1 MSYDLFRG
9 PDPRHYGQLKT
20 YDEWWASVLAEKWL
34 HDHITI
40 SKPVFVG
47 RMPVRVDLQV
57 EPFCGYS
64 EDYKE
69 FKGWKNPEFSIRFAL
84 GLIKPGP
91 YRKTGGP
98 R

>member
-1 MSYDLFRG
+1 MSYDLYRG
-9 PDPRHYGQLKT
+9 PTPQQLRT
-20 YDEWWASVLAEKWL
+20 FDVAWAQMLSAAYAEDWWRK
-34 HDHITI
+34 HP
-40 SKPVFVG
+40 PVFVG